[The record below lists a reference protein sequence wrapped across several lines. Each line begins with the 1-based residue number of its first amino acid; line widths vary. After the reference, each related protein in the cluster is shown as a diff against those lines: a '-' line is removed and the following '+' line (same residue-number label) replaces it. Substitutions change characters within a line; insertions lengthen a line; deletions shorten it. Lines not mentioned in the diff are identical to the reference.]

1 MTEENNTIQNKVT
14 PEAPRDQDT
23 SKDASIPAIVVQD
36 AEKAKNDDDL
46 ENKNDKQPRA
56 LEIEEAPTQTDK
68 PIEKKPFTMKGY
80 WEETFVKDKWFWL
93 IIVILLLANI
103 GIHRFT
109 PLGVWFG
116 FLLSSYAAIANDSIQ
131 TLGTFIA
138 SNTGIVAW
146 WK

>member
-1 MTEENNTIQNKVT
+1 VD
-14 PEAPRDQDT
+14 PEK
-23 SKDASIPAIVVQD
+23 SKKD
-36 AEKAKNDDDL
+36 EDL
-46 ENKNDKQPRA
+46 ENAGDRKPAA
-56 LEIEEAPTQTDK
+56 LEVEEAPTQTDK
-68 PIEKKPFTMKGY
+68 PAAEKKPFTWKGY
-80 WEETFVKDKWFWL
+80 WEDTFVKDKWFWL
-93 IIVILLLANI
+93 IIVVLLLANI